1 MHSAASTDS
10 HQAQLIKCAHRILHL
25 TLLGIL
31 PIALVLWL
39 SKGTTL
45 FWVYGFLYGISL
57 LLGGIQVR
65 LQRRILLCVAPSEV
79 RAWMQV
85 AFLGLSVSGATLLA
99 LSAWTI
105 GIRLA
110 AI

>member
-10 HQAQLIKCAHRILHL
+10 HQAQLVNGAHRILHL

-39 SKGTTL
+39 SRGTKL
-45 FWVYGFLYGISL
+45 FWVYGFLCGISL
-57 LLGGIQVR
+57 LLDGIQVR
-65 LQRRILLCVAPSEV
+65 MQRRVLLCVAPGEV

-85 AFLGLSVSGATLLA
+85 AFLGLSVSGAILLA
-99 LSAWTI
+99 LSA
-105 GIRLA
+105 
-110 AI
+110 